1 MCVSHSPGPAG
12 SRHYLIPAQP
22 VALPATHTRYNI
34 HIYPQQHIRPT
45 GEPTVGDPGR
55 HHTDPGAGGR
65 VAGTGAVNGGAQGT
79 RTPWDL
85 APEHGQTP
93 YSNAED
99 PEWRVVGN
107 DPEMILSEA
116 WSHSIFL

>member
-1 MCVSHSPGPAG
+1 MVYITQA
-12 SRHYLIPAQP
+12 
-22 VALPATHTRYNI
+22 
-34 HIYPQQHIRPT
+34 
-45 GEPTVGDPGR
+45 
-55 HHTDPGAGGR
+55 GAGGR
-65 VAGTGAVNGGAQGT
+65 VAGTGAVRSGAQGT

-85 APEHGQTP
+85 APEHGQTL

-99 PEWRVVGN
+99 PEWWVVGN